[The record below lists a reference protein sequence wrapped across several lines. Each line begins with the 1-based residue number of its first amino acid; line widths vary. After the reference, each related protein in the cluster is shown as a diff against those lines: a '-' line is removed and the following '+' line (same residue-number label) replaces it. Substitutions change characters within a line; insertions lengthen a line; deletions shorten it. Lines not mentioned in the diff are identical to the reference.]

1 MKAQMQVL
9 SGAVSTQSIN
19 GASSFKYSYIT
30 VFNGFSIRLRYGDL
44 ERARAAGV
52 NDLVAAGN
60 ETSSSYLN
68 SYGNNLTLAQYPD
81 NAIVATPSTL
91 PMTLS
96 VASVDNVSYRRNHFL
111 LGRSG
116 LLTMAVWITLPR

>member
-1 MKAQMQVL
+1 M
-9 SGAVSTQSIN
+9 
-19 GASSFKYSYIT
+19 
-30 VFNGFSIRLRYGDL
+30 FNGFSIRLRYGDL